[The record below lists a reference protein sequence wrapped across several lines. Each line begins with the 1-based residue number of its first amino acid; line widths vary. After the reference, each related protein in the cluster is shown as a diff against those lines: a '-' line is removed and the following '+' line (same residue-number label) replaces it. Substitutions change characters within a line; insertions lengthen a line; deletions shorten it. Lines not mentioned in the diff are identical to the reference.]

1 MKTQIKVSLWL
12 RPDDDG
18 DNSCLGQYGSKKNN
32 LGRFVIDRKT
42 GNMYDTER
50 TVMAADDDGD
60 IVESWPIVANVG
72 STYGRNDYQYLGGF
86 QHTGS
91 RASWGN
97 QIKPDDIRKYLQVAR
112 NDGKFRKYDIKPH
125 FGGKDRLDSA
135 YWLDVLYCA
144 QDASR
149 LEDYG
154 NGWWYNWLKISIE
167 CNGQE
172 IGNGSLGGIESD
184 CGPADVAEIVR
195 ETASEAFRE
204 AADSLD
210 TDEEKAQLAAILAMI
225 EASKD
230 FDFDGNGKLQYVKTW
245 QPGSLS
251 NGLPDG
257 SPADDADDDPDDADD
272 SE

>member
-1 MKTQIKVSLWL
+1 MKTQIKVSLWM

-18 DNSCLGQYGSKKNN
+18 DNSCLGEYGSRKDD

-42 GNMYDTER
+42 GNMYD
-50 TVMAADDDGD
+50 MARQVLTKDDDGE
-60 IVESWPIVANVG
+60 IVYSRPIVANVG

-86 QHTGS
+86 QHSGS
-91 RASWGN
+91 RESWGHV
-97 QIKPDDIRKYLQVAR
+97 KPSDIAKYLQVAR
-112 NDGKFRKYDIKPH
+112 NERKLAKYEIKPH

-135 YWLDVLYCA
+135 YWLDVLYCC

-154 NGWWYNWLKISIE
+154 NGWSYNWLKITIE

-172 IGNGSLGGIESD
+172 IGDGSLGGIESD
-184 CGPADVAEIVR
+184 CDDATIAEIIR
-195 ETASEAFRE
+195 ETASEAFRM

-210 TDEEKAQLAAILAMI
+210 TDEEKAQLAAIRAKI
-225 EASKD
+225 EETKS

-245 QPGSLS
+245 QPGS
-251 NGLPDG
+251 PDG
-257 SPADDADDDPDDADD
+257 SPADDADDDSDDADD